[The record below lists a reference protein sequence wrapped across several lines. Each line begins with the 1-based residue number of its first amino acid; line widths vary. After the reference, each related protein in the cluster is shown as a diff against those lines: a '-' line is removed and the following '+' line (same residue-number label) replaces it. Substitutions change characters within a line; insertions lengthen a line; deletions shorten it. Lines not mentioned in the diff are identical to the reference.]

1 MIDVQVRLTT
11 TDQKNDE
18 WLALQIAHLVSNA
31 HIKGV
36 EVVATLNGQPLARS

>member
-18 WLALQIAHLVSNA
+18 WLALQIAHLMSSA

-36 EVVATLNGQPLARS
+36 EVAATVNGEPLTRS